1 MLIYFQSFCIV
12 ALEIFCCKIFFETFC
27 EVRYTEKKLRNNMII
42 FILILLIYG
51 TAIFLADNL
60 VIKEVVIVGVT
71 ATVMYRYLQINLLKS
86 FLLSGLFHALL
97 LLVDY
102 LTLLLAVTFFEGIT
116 QLGQEYIIEGVL
128 TIVLAKTVLF
138 FCVILFKQ
146 YIGRKRAILLSD
158 AEWLKFI
165 YFPVFTICILVAMI
179 NTLGGMENQ
188 KAEEIFFVI
197 AIGLAGMN
205 IVVFYLINDILER
218 EYRIRE
224 NELFKVQVSNQMKLY
239 QSISENFEKHR
250 RKTHEFKTQIL
261 CIDSLLANKNL
272 KEVEEYVRNISG
284 MLSKE
289 LDAINTNH
297 TIINAILN
305 TKYAE
310 AIDKAILFVIKIND
324 LSEIKI
330 RDEDIIV
337 ILSNLLNNAI
347 EACAKSDKKV
357 IKVKFVRE
365 KQSVILS
372 VRNTYQG
379 EISCHN
385 GEILTTKEE
394 NKDEHGI
401 GIHNIIDTIKKYNGS
416 YVIKAEKGEF
426 YFSSIIPE

>member
-272 KEVEEYVRNISG
+272 KEVEEYVRG

-426 YFSSIIPE
+426 YFSIIIPE

>member
-27 EVRYTEKKLRNNMII
+27 EERYTEKKLRNNMII

-205 IVVFYLINDILER
+205 IVVVKPACFWGTE
-218 EYRIRE
+218 
-224 NELFKVQVSNQMKLY
+224 
-239 QSISENFEKHR
+239 
-250 RKTHEFKTQIL
+250 
-261 CIDSLLANKNL
+261 
-272 KEVEEYVRNISG
+272 
-284 MLSKE
+284 SKRAMTDR
-289 LDAINTNH
+289 LQQA
-297 TIINAILN
+297 
-305 TKYAE
+305 
-310 AIDKAILFVIKIND
+310 F
-324 LSEIKI
+324 
-330 RDEDIIV
+330 
-337 ILSNLLNNAI
+337 
-347 EACAKSDKKV
+347 
-357 IKVKFVRE
+357 
-365 KQSVILS
+365 
-372 VRNTYQG
+372 
-379 EISCHN
+379 
-385 GEILTTKEE
+385 
-394 NKDEHGI
+394 
-401 GIHNIIDTIKKYNGS
+401 
-416 YVIKAEKGEF
+416 
-426 YFSSIIPE
+426 

>member
-116 QLGQEYIIEGVL
+116 QLGQEYIIE
-128 TIVLAKTVLF
+128 TVLF

-426 YFSSIIPE
+426 YFSIIIPE